1 MSCRFPDAANPTQF
15 WELLSAGR
23 SAIRE
28 VPPERWS
35 AARIYDTDPAAPGK
49 ANTKWGGFLQAPGGF
64 DNEFFRM
71 TAEESTYVDPQQ
83 RLILEL
89 GWEALEDAGIGPDT
103 LAGERA
109 GVYVGISHND
119 YERIIYRRLEDITRF
134 HGTGSYQAVAAN
146 RLSYFLNLVGP
157 SVAVDSACSS
167 ALSALHVACAA
178 LRQGEL
184 GIALV
189 GAVTYHLTP
198 DETIGLTKGR
208 MLSGQGAC
216 RPFDKQADG
225 YVRGEGGGVLVLKR
239 LEDALREGDR
249 IHGVVKGTAIN
260 HNGRSNG
267 LSAPSGRALQAV
279 FEQGLRSAG
288 LPASAVT
295 FLETHGTGTKLGD
308 QIELNAI
315 REVYGESGDVLR
327 LGAAKSNVGHL
338 ETASGM
344 ASLIKVLLAMK
355 HGRIPPNIYPS
366 APQMLPLPGGSRLAF
381 PLAAADWVASEGA
394 RVAAV
399 TSYGF
404 GGANGHVIL
413 CEAPAVAPHAPD
425 TDIEGGEPELLCLSA
440 RDPGALAQLA
450 GDHAAHPYGD
460 TVRLADI
467 CYTAG
472 VGRAH
477 FEWRGAIVSSS
488 RDDLRRQLRLLA
500 AGTPAP
506 QPVERQAKSVFAFGA
521 SARAPARFVATLS
534 RRHAAFRQAIEQCH
548 AQIARLAPA
557 PDALVQGRLDGFT
570 LQVALARLLAAWGI
584 EPEAVLGIGDG
595 RVAAAAFADALTLEQ
610 AVRLIAGDPLVL
622 DARQP
627 AITIVD
633 PNGAPI
639 AATALADGSYLTDPP
654 PPFDEVPDARRIR
667 IGGDAARL
675 HDDVEP
681 TLLAPADDVQAQEA
695 LLGVVGRAY
704 ARGARIDWMAFHA
717 GRLLRKATLPTYP
730 FQRSTRWFDESAG
743 AAGVALAAASP
754 MPSSTA
760 RAPQALVMPTRE
772 VAPDPVGAR
781 ALELTAWL
789 RGYAA
794 SVLDSRLMDERRCM
808 PPHVVLDFGNAGL
821 LGLLVPQRWGG
832 EGLSMRDA
840 VHVFEQI
847 GAIDITLAAFIGVH
861 NVLGVLPILH
871 GGSEELKSEFLP
883 RLAAGRLLG
892 AFAVTE
898 PGAGSNPRGMG
909 ATARPAPDGG
919 LRLDG
924 NKTWIG
930 NAAWSGA
937 LATFVNEQDAN
948 GTFLGISG
956 FLTTPATP
964 GVTQGPEALTMG
976 VRAMVQNE
984 VVFKNARVGDRQRL
998 GPPGEGLTIASETFD
1013 VGRLGIGALTVGAMK
1028 RCVQLLQR
1036 FASRRR
1042 ISTGLLTENGVYLE
1056 TLGTVAVRIEM
1067 IQAWVRLL
1075 ARLRDEGS
1083 AVPSEAYAI
1092 AKIAGTEWLWETVD
1106 ATMQFMGGRGYIET
1120 NLVPQMLRDAR
1131 LLRIFEG
1138 PSEALLAHIGASC
1151 AKGRSA
1157 LIPFLAER
1165 FGGPCARHVVE
1176 QLESLVQAIGDA
1188 NVRAMTVDRTACL
1201 QQRAGWVQCAG
1212 ALLCA
1217 AEARTQGSTRATVL
1231 DAARR
1236 EFDQT
1241 LARTREFLAAPHTID
1256 AADIRAHA
1264 DALASEIGAVDQR
1277 SSAGPDTSL
1286 DEFLRPDGAPEDS
1299 ALPWHTPAP
1308 QTPAAPTPSP
1318 GSTIAEPASGE
1329 GPREAVLKLFARRA
1343 HVALHAL
1350 DCDRPFSEY
1359 GIDSV
1364 DAVEIAHEIEETL
1377 GVALDPTAL
1386 WNYPTLNLL
1395 LHHFVPLRAAVLSAL
1410 DPAPDAAS
1418 HEPALAGQQLLD
1430 ELRKELASDEL

>member
-1 MSCRFPDAANPTQF
+1 MPHDIAIVGMSCRFPDAANPTQF

-23 SAIRE
+23 SAIQE

-35 AARIYDTDPAAPGK
+35 AARIYDTDTAVPGK

-103 LAGERA
+103 LGGERV

-184 GIALV
+184 GVALV

-239 LEDALREGDR
+239 LEDALRDGDR
-249 IHGVVKGTAIN
+249 IQGVVKGTAIN

-308 QIELNAI
+308 QIELGAI
-315 REVYGESGDVLR
+315 REVYGEPGEVLH
-327 LGAAKSNVGHL
+327 LGAAKANVGHL

-344 ASLIKVLLAMK
+344 ASLIKVLLALK

-366 APQMLPLPGGSRLAF
+366 SPQMLPLPAGSRLAF
-381 PLAAADWVASEGA
+381 PLAAADWVAGADA

-404 GGANGHVIL
+404 GGANGHAIL
-413 CEAPAVAPHAPD
+413 CEAPVMELDMSD
-425 TDIEGGEPELLCLSA
+425 TDIEDEEPELLCLSA

-460 TVRLADI
+460 DVRLADV

-477 FEWRGAIVSSS
+477 FEWRGAIVVRS
-488 RDDLRRQLRLLA
+488 RDDLRRQLGLLA

-506 QPVERQAKSVFAFGA
+506 QPVERRARSVFAFGA
-521 SARAPARFVATLS
+521 RVGAQARFIATLS
-534 RRHAAFRQAIEQCH
+534 RRHAAFRQALEQCH

-557 PDALVQGRLDGFT
+557 SNAAVQSRLDGFA
-570 LQVALARLLAAWGI
+570 LQIALARLLAVWGI

-595 RVAAAAFADALTLEQ
+595 RVAAATFAGALTLEQ
-610 AVRLIAGDPLVL
+610 AVRLVVGESVVL
-622 DARQP
+622 DARSP
-627 AITIVD
+627 GIAIVD
-633 PNGAPI
+633 PDGAPI
-639 AATALADGSYLTDPP
+639 AAAALADGSYLTDPQH
-654 PPFDEVPDARRIR
+654 PFDAVRDSRRIW
-667 IGGDAARL
+667 IGGDAEHL
-675 HDDVEP
+675 HDDFGR
-681 TLLAPADDVQAQEA
+681 TLLASADDLHAQEA
-695 LLGVVGRAY
+695 LLDVVGRAY
-704 ARGARIDWMAFHA
+704 VRGARIDWRAFHA
-717 GRLLRKATLPTYP
+717 GRLLRKVSLPTYP
-730 FQRSTRWFDESAG
+730 FQRTTRWFGDLAR
-743 AAGVALAAASP
+743 AADVAAPAVSP
-754 MPSSTA
+754 MSSSTA
-760 RAPQALVMPTRE
+760 RSPQALVMPTRN

-794 SVLDSRLMDERRCM
+794 AGLDSRQMDERRCM

-821 LGLLVPQRWGG
+821 LGLLVPRRWGG

-847 GAIDITLAAFIGVH
+847 GAIDITLAAFVGVH

-898 PGAGSNPRGMG
+898 TGAGSNPRGMD
-909 ATARPAPDGG
+909 ATARPAPGGG

-924 NKTWIG
+924 NKNWIG

-937 LATFVNEQDAN
+937 LATFVNEHDAN

-984 VVFKNARVGDRQRL
+984 VVFKNARVGDGQRL
-998 GPPGEGLTIASETFD
+998 GRAGEGLAIASETFD

-1042 ISTGLLTENGVYLE
+1042 ISTGVLADNGVYLE
-1056 TLGTVAVRIEM
+1056 TLATIAVRIEM

-1075 ARLRDEGS
+1075 ARMRDEGV
-1083 AVPSEAYAI
+1083 AVPSEACAV
-1092 AKIAGTEWLWETVD
+1092 AKIAGTEWLWATVD

-1138 PSEALLAHIGASC
+1138 PSEALLAHIGAAC

-1165 FGGPCARHVVE
+1165 FDGPSARHVVV
-1176 QLESLVQAIGDA
+1176 QLESLVQTMGDA
-1188 NVRAMTVDRTACL
+1188 NVRALAIDQTACL
-1201 QQRAGWVQCAG
+1201 QQRAGWAQCAG

-1217 AEARTQGSTRATVL
+1217 AEVRTQGSTRATVL

-1236 EFDQT
+1236 EFDQA
-1241 LARTREFLAAPHTID
+1241 LALTREFLAAPPMVD
-1256 AADIRAHA
+1256 AATIRAHA
-1264 DALASEIGAVDQR
+1264 DALANEIGSVDQR

-1286 DEFLRPDGAPEDS
+1286 DEFLRPDAAPENS
-1299 ALPWHTPAP
+1299 ARPSHTPEPRIPVA
-1308 QTPAAPTPSP
+1308 PSP
-1318 GSTIAEPASGE
+1318 SPAPTIAEPALAHDL
-1329 GPREAVLKLFARRA
+1329 REAVLALFARRA
-1343 HVALHAL
+1343 HVAPHAL

-1377 GVALDPTAL
+1377 GVGLDPTVL

-1395 LHHFVPLRAAVLSAL
+1395 LQHFVPSRAAAQSTG
-1410 DPAPDAAS
+1410 DPALTS
-1418 HEPALAGQQLLD
+1418 QQLLD
-1430 ELRKELASDEL
+1430 ELRKELASDKL

>member
-1 MSCRFPDAANPTQF
+1 MSCRFPGAANPSQF

-35 AARIYDTDPAAPGK
+35 AARIYDADPAVPGK
-49 ANTKWGGFLQAPGGF
+49 ANTKWGGFLPAPGGF

-71 TAEESTYVDPQQ
+71 SAEESVYVDPQQ

-103 LAGERA
+103 LGGTRA

-184 GIALV
+184 GIALA

-295 FLETHGTGTKLGD
+295 FLETHGTGTKFGD
-308 QIELNAI
+308 QIELSAI
-315 REVYGESGDVLR
+315 REVYGQVHGEPADVLH
-327 LGAAKSNVGHL
+327 LGAVKSNVGHL

-355 HGRIPPNIYPS
+355 HGCIPPNIYPS
-366 APQMLPLPGGSRLAF
+366 APQMLPLPAGSRLAF
-381 PLAAADWVASEGA
+381 PLATAGWVAGAHA

-399 TSYGF
+399 TCYGF
-404 GGANGHVIL
+404 GGANGHAIL
-413 CEAPAVAPHAPD
+413 CEAPAVAPHASGAG
-425 TDIEGGEPELLCLSA
+425 IEDGEDGEPELFCVSA

-450 GDHAAHPYGD
+450 GDHAGHPHGD
-460 TVRLADI
+460 AVRLADI

-472 VGRAH
+472 AGRAH
-477 FEWRGAIVSSS
+477 FEWRGAIVAGS
-488 RDDLRRQLRLLA
+488 RDDLRRQLRRLA

-506 QPVERQAKSVFAFGA
+506 QAVDRQARSVFAFGA
-521 SARAPARFVATLS
+521 SACAPARFVATLS
-534 RRHAAFRQAIEQCH
+534 RRHVAFRQAIESCH
-548 AQIARLAPA
+548 ALIARWVPA
-557 PDALVQGRLDGFT
+557 PDAALQARLDGFA
-570 LQVALARLLAAWGI
+570 LQLALARLLVAWGI
-584 EPEAVLGIGDG
+584 EPEAVLGLGDG
-595 RVAAAAFADALTLEQ
+595 RVAAAAFAGALPLEQ
-610 AVRLIAGDPLVL
+610 AVRLIAGAPAGP
-622 DARQP
+622 DAHRP
-627 AITIVD
+627 AVARLTASTIAIVGPD
-633 PNGAPI
+633 GAPI

-654 PPFDEVPDARRIR
+654 PPCPEGPDARWIR
-667 IGGDAARL
+667 LGGDAARR
-675 HDDVEP
+675 HDDALP
-681 TLLAPADDVQAQEA
+681 TLLAPADDRQAQQA

-704 ARGARIDWMAFHA
+704 VRGARIDWTAFHA
-717 GRLLRKATLPTYP
+717 GRLLRKASLPTYP
-730 FQRSTRWFDESAG
+730 FQRSTRWFDDSAR
-743 AAGVALAAASP
+743 AADPAPAAASP
-754 MPSSTA
+754 LPA
-760 RAPQALVMPTRE
+760 REA
-772 VAPDPVGAR
+772 APDPVGAR

-794 SVLDSRLMDERRCM
+794 SGLDSRLMDERRCM

-821 LGLLVPQRWGG
+821 LGLLVPRRWGG
-832 EGLSMRDA
+832 EGLCMRDA

-847 GAIDITLAAFIGVH
+847 GAIDITLAAFLGVH
-861 NVLGVLPILH
+861 NVLGVLPILL
-871 GGSEELKSEFLP
+871 GGSEALKSEFLP

-909 ATARPAPDGG
+909 ATARPAPGGG

-924 NKTWIG
+924 RKTWIG

-937 LATFVNEQDAN
+937 LATFVNEHDAN
-948 GTFLGISG
+948 GSFLGISG

-984 VVFKNARVGDRQRL
+984 VVFENARVGDGQRL
-998 GPPGEGLTIASETFD
+998 GPAGAGLAIASETFD
-1013 VGRLGIGALTVGAMK
+1013 VGRLGLGALAVGAMK

-1042 ISTGLLTENGVYLE
+1042 ISTGRLAENGVYLE
-1056 TLGTVAVRIEM
+1056 ALGRAAVRIEM

-1075 ARLRDEGS
+1075 ARLRDEGA
-1083 AVPSEAYAI
+1083 AVPSEACAI
-1092 AKIAGTEWLWETVD
+1092 AKIAGTEWLWESVD
-1106 ATMQFMGGRGYIET
+1106 ATVQFMGGRGYIEA

-1138 PSEALLAHIGASC
+1138 PTEALLAHLGAAC

-1165 FGGPCARHVVE
+1165 FDGPCARHVVA
-1176 QLESLVQAIGDA
+1176 QLESLVQAIGAA
-1188 NVRAMTVDRTACL
+1188 NLRAMAAERTACL
-1201 QQRAGWVQCAG
+1201 QQRAGWAQCAG

-1217 AEARTQGSTRATVL
+1217 AEARTQGPARAAVL

-1236 EFDQT
+1236 EFDQS
-1241 LARTREFLAAPHTID
+1241 LARTHAFLAAPHTAD
-1256 AADIRAHA
+1256 GAAIRAHA

-1277 SSAGPDTSL
+1277 SSAGPDTLL
-1286 DEFLRPDGAPEDS
+1286 DEFLRPDAAAQEAP
-1299 ALPWHTPAP
+1299 ALPPHP
-1308 QTPAAPTPSP
+1308 PSP
-1318 GSTIAEPASGE
+1318 GAATAGPAVGD
-1329 GPREAVLKLFARRA
+1329 GPREAVLKLFARRV
-1343 HVALHAL
+1343 HVAPQAL
-1350 DCDRPFSEY
+1350 DGDRPFSEY

-1364 DAVEIAHEIEETL
+1364 DAVELAHEIEATL
-1377 GVALDPTAL
+1377 GVALDPTVL

-1395 LHHFVPLRAAVLSAL
+1395 LQQFVPSRAAAL
-1410 DPAPDAAS
+1410 PALGPARDTAS
-1418 HEPALAGQQLLD
+1418 HAPALAGRQLLD
-1430 ELRKELASDEL
+1430 ELRKELASDGL